1 MARFG
6 RLARWTATAALLAL
20 APAAS
25 AQAATITIYNNQAA
39 WAAAVGAIT
48 TEDFADAVLV
58 PGLSIT
64 GGSVSISGGVMNDQ
78 INDDAATSTTFGF
91 APPILGFGGLFNLAG
106 PGGQGSGIRVNV
118 NFFGGGSQL
127 VGDIPA
133 STAGT
138 FWGFTSDTAVS
149 SVLFSE
155 TNPGVGVESYNLD
168 NLQFSAAAAPEP
180 ATLALLGL
188 GAAVLSAR
196 RRTKRS

>member
-64 GGSVSISGGVMNDQ
+64 GGSV
-78 INDDAATSTTFGF
+78 
-91 APPILGFGGLFNLAG
+91 
-106 PGGQGSGIRVNV
+106 
-118 NFFGGGSQL
+118 
-127 VGDIPA
+127 
-133 STAGT
+133 
-138 FWGFTSDTAVS
+138 
-149 SVLFSE
+149 
-155 TNPGVGVESYNLD
+155 
-168 NLQFSAAAAPEP
+168 
-180 ATLALLGL
+180 
-188 GAAVLSAR
+188 
-196 RRTKRS
+196 